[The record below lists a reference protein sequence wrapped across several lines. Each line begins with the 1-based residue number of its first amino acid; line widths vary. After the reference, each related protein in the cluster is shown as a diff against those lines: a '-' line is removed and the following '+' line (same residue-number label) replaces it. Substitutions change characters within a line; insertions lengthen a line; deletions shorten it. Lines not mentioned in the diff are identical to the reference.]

1 MYVELNIS
9 NIVKGHLNSFRDRSQ
24 RFSKKDKWAYFY
36 LPILLSL
43 ILGIMSPL
51 SNETKDIISICIS
64 ILIGLLFNLLVLVLT
79 NIDTQKFKNHI
90 VSDRITRVHLIKET
104 FYNVS
109 FSVLIS
115 IWCLINL
122 FLIDVFKLSTEFNDL
137 LYLFFEVDVDSF
149 FQSIMQIILYFAFIQ
164 TFLVLF
170 MILKRIEKLFRV
182 EMETELDNLEKERI
196 KELDSWDE

>member
-9 NIVKGHLNSFRDRSQ
+9 NIVKGHLNSFRDKSK

-36 LPILLSL
+36 LPIILSFV
-43 ILGIMSPL
+43 LGIMSPL

-64 ILIGLLFNLLVLVLT
+64 ILIGLLFNLLVLILT

-104 FYNVS
+104 FYNVC

-122 FLIDVFKLSTEFNDL
+122 FLLDVFKFSKGFNDI
-137 LYLFFEVDVDSF
+137 LFIYFEVDVDSF

-182 EMETELDNLEKERI
+182 EMETEIDNLKEEAL

>member
-9 NIVKGHLNSFRDRSQ
+9 NIVKGHLNSFRDKSK

-36 LPILLSL
+36 IPVILSFV
-43 ILGIMSPL
+43 LGIMSPL
-51 SNETKDIISICIS
+51 SSETKDIISICIS

-122 FLIDVFKLSTEFNDL
+122 FLIDVFKFSAGFNDS
-137 LYLFFEVDVDSF
+137 LYLVFAVDVDSL

-182 EMETELDNLEKERI
+182 EMETELDNLEKEAVT
-196 KELDSWDE
+196 ELNSWDE